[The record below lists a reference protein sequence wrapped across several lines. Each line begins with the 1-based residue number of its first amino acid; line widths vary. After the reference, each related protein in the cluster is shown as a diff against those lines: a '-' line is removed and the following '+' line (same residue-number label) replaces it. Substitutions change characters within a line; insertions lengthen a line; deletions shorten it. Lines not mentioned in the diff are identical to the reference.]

1 MTSLRLPLIA
11 LAAATMA
18 APAAAAEVQIAAQG
32 PVVELQVNE
41 SVKGA
46 PDVVQ
51 VGAGVQTRA
60 ATAVEAARLNASAM
74 DRIITRLR
82 ALGIKHEDIQSSNF
96 NLNPQW
102 QYGNDGAPPRFLGYD
117 VTNQVN
123 VKLRKLDQ
131 AGETLDA
138 LIAAGANSVFGPNF
152 MLEDDTAAKAQARKA
167 AFASANARAKDY
179 AAMAGYANVK
189 LLEVSESFASI
200 RPMMASRE
208 IMVTAA
214 SASDKITPIEPG
226 QVETGVTLTVK
237 FEMTR

>member
-1 MTSLRLPLIA
+1 MTNLRLPLVA
-11 LAAATMA
+11 LALCIAAAT
-18 APAAAAEVQIAAQG
+18 PATAAEIQIAAQG
-32 PVVELQVNE
+32 PVVEMQVTE

-60 ATAVEAARLNASAM
+60 ATAVEAARLNANAM

-82 ALGIKHEDIQSSNF
+82 ALGIKREDIQTSNF

-102 QYGNDGAPPRFLGYD
+102 QYANDGAPPRFLGYD

-123 VKLRKLDQ
+123 VKLRKIDQ

-138 LIAAGANSVFGPNF
+138 LIAAGVNSVYGPNF

-167 AFASANARAKDY
+167 AFASANARAKEY
-179 AAMAGYANVK
+179 AAMAGYAGVR

-200 RPMMASRE
+200 RPMQVNRE
-208 IMVTAA
+208 IMVSAMAA
-214 SASDKITPIEPG
+214 DKVTPIEPG